1 MSKIDQGYKLIYI
14 YITFL
19 MILHAYFILFFSEN
33 KARLS
38 SKIRSTKWRNKIKGE
53 SFDSILYLEEVD
65 YNKNCP
71 EGYSIYNNTQWPGT
85 KEGIF
90 FEKIE
95 RKYPCSLILNKKE
108 ENYKK
113 ELLEDNYEISSIFNP
128 LIGCQN
134 YFTEYT
140 LNIPYFENCNDN
152 NPEEKCFCP
161 EKLDTNDNFE
171 QKYPEINLTEV
182 DKSKIPYKK
191 IKEISPINLNIVNN
205 KKLCGKKVNN
215 FMIMGNNN
223 NNKECE
229 EKGGVLCGRDNICIL
244 NETNCPIYSNLT
256 IFKIMEGKEK
266 MDKNI
271 ISSLDI
277 NYNDITCSVLD
288 NKTYHFISDNLPE
301 ESKYEL
307 NKFTDFYT
315 NNKLQRC
322 EFINRKGRETDEN
335 CEDIIFLSSLGIQ
348 DYYKHTKIPDEYIN
362 LPYYESIVNKSKDVL
377 VLSATTYFKL
387 NESNRD
393 NCKGDILQTV
403 NESFEKMK
411 KISNNKTKNFFVLD
425 AIFVFIFIA
434 IIVGHFS
441 TLNIR
446 TEPISKF
453 WCVKYLIMF
462 TLVFLLIYS
471 LLLISSKDNEINL
484 DFLVE
489 KLDKIIENNCFK
501 NELYIIYLKKLSKRL
516 DEFNL
521 LNKGIYTK
529 VLLEN
534 VFVIISAL
542 ALVLKK
548 ISIKRLIQLKN
559 EESILVF

>member
-1 MSKIDQGYKLIYI
+1 MAKIDQGYKLIYI
-14 YITFL
+14 YIAFL
-19 MILHAYFILFFSEN
+19 MALHVYFILYFSEN

-71 EGYSIYNNTQWPGT
+71 EDYSIYNNTQWPGT

-90 FEKIE
+90 FEKID
-95 RKYPCSLILNKKE
+95 RKYPCSLILNKNE
-108 ENYKK
+108 EKYKA
-113 ELLEDNYEISSIFNP
+113 ELLENNYEISSIFNP
-128 LIGCQN
+128 LIGGQN
-134 YFTEYT
+134 YYTEYT
-140 LNIPYFENCNDN
+140 LNIPYFENCKDN
-152 NPEEKCFCP
+152 NPEEKCICP
-161 EKLDTNDNFE
+161 EKLDTNENFE
-171 QKYPEINLTEV
+171 EKYPEMNITEFN
-182 DKSKIPYKK
+182 KTKIPYR
-191 IKEISPINLNIVNN
+191 IIREIPPINLNIVN
-205 KKLCGKKVNN
+205 KRKLCGKKVNN
-215 FMIMGNNN
+215 FIIMGNN

-229 EKGGVLCGRDNICIL
+229 EKGGVLCGKDNICIL
-244 NETNCPIYSNLT
+244 NETHCPIYSNLT

-266 MDKNI
+266 MEENI

-288 NKTYHFISDNLPE
+288 NKTYHFISDNLPD
-301 ESKYEL
+301 ESKYDL
-307 NKFTDFYT
+307 NKFIDYAN

-322 EFINRKGRETDEN
+322 EYSDRKGRETDEN
-335 CEDIIFLSSLGIQ
+335 CEDIIFLSSLGIK
-348 DYYKHTKIPDEYIN
+348 DYYKHTNIPDEYIN
-362 LPYYESIVNKSKDVL
+362 LPYYESIVNNSKDVL

-387 NESNRD
+387 NESNRE
-393 NCKGDILQTV
+393 NCQGDILQTV
-403 NESFEKMK
+403 NESFEKLK

-425 AIFVFIFIA
+425 AIFVFIFLA

-462 TLVFLLIYS
+462 TLVFLVIYS
-471 LLLISSKDNEINL
+471 LLLVSSKENEVNL
-484 DFLVE
+484 DLLVE
-489 KLDKIIENNCFK
+489 KLDKIIENNCFQ
-501 NELYIIYLKKLSKRL
+501 NNLYNNYLRKLSKRL

-521 LNKGIYTK
+521 LNKGIYNK
-529 VLLEN
+529 VLMEN
-534 VFVIISAL
+534 IFVIITSL
-542 ALVLKK
+542 ALVLTK
-548 ISIKRLIQLKN
+548 ISLKQLIQLKN

>member
-1 MSKIDQGYKLIYI
+1 MAKIDQGYKLIYI
-14 YITFL
+14 YIAFL
-19 MILHAYFILFFSEN
+19 MALHVYFILYFSEN

-71 EGYSIYNNTQWPGT
+71 EDYSIYNNTQWPGT

-90 FEKIE
+90 FEKID
-95 RKYPCSLILNKKE
+95 RKYPCSLILNKNE
-108 ENYKK
+108 EKYEA
-113 ELLEDNYEISSIFNP
+113 ELLENNYEISSIFNP
-128 LIGCQN
+128 LIGGQN
-134 YFTEYT
+134 YYTEYT
-140 LNIPYFENCNDN
+140 LNIPYFENCKDN
-152 NPEEKCFCP
+152 NPEEKCICP
-161 EKLDTNDNFE
+161 EKLDTNENFE
-171 QKYPEINLTEV
+171 EKYPEMNITEFN
-182 DKSKIPYKK
+182 KTKIPYR
-191 IKEISPINLNIVNN
+191 IIREIQPINLNIVY
-205 KKLCGKKVNN
+205 KRKLCGKKVNN
-215 FMIMGNNN
+215 FIIMGNN

-229 EKGGVLCGRDNICIL
+229 EKGGVLCGKDNICIL
-244 NETNCPIYSNLT
+244 NETHCPIYSNLT

-266 MDKNI
+266 MEENI

-288 NKTYHFISDNLPE
+288 NKTYHFISDNLPD
-301 ESKYEL
+301 ESKYDL
-307 NKFTDFYT
+307 NKFIDYAN

-322 EFINRKGRETDEN
+322 EYSDRKGKETDEN
-335 CEDIIFLSSLGIQ
+335 CEDIIFLSSLGIK
-348 DYYKHTKIPDEYIN
+348 DYYKHTNIPDEYIN
-362 LPYYESIVNKSKDVL
+362 LPYYESIVNNSKDVL

-387 NESNRD
+387 NESNRE
-393 NCKGDILQTV
+393 NCQGDILQTV
-403 NESFEKMK
+403 NESFEKLK

-425 AIFVFIFIA
+425 AIFVFIFLA

-462 TLVFLLIYS
+462 TLVFLVIYS
-471 LLLISSKDNEINL
+471 LLLVSSKENEVNL
-484 DFLVE
+484 DLLVE
-489 KLDKIIENNCFK
+489 KLDKIIENNCFQ
-501 NELYIIYLKKLSKRL
+501 NNLYNNYLRKLSKRL

-521 LNKGIYTK
+521 LNKGIYNK
-529 VLLEN
+529 VLMEN
-534 VFVIISAL
+534 IFVIITSL
-542 ALVLKK
+542 ALVLTK
-548 ISIKRLIQLKN
+548 ISLKQLIQLKN

>member
-1 MSKIDQGYKLIYI
+1 MAKIDQGYKLIYI
-14 YITFL
+14 YIAFL
-19 MILHAYFILFFSEN
+19 MALHVYFILYFSEN

-71 EGYSIYNNTQWPGT
+71 EDYSIYNNTQWPGT

-90 FEKIE
+90 FEKID
-95 RKYPCSLILNKKE
+95 RKYPCSLILNKNE
-108 ENYKK
+108 EKYKA
-113 ELLEDNYEISSIFNP
+113 ELLENNYEISSIFNP
-128 LIGCQN
+128 LIGGQN
-134 YFTEYT
+134 YYTEYT
-140 LNIPYFENCNDN
+140 LNIPYFENCKDN
-152 NPEEKCFCP
+152 NPEEKCICP
-161 EKLDTNDNFE
+161 EKLDTNENFE
-171 QKYPEINLTEV
+171 EKYPEMNITEFN
-182 DKSKIPYKK
+182 KTKIPYR
-191 IKEISPINLNIVNN
+191 IIREIPPINLNIVN
-205 KKLCGKKVNN
+205 KRKLCGKKVNN
-215 FMIMGNNN
+215 FIIMGNN

-229 EKGGVLCGRDNICIL
+229 EKGGVLCGKDNICIL
-244 NETNCPIYSNLT
+244 NETHCPIYSNLT

-266 MDKNI
+266 MEENI

-288 NKTYHFISDNLPE
+288 NKTYHFISDNLPD
-301 ESKYEL
+301 ESKYDL
-307 NKFTDFYT
+307 NKFIDYAN

-322 EFINRKGRETDEN
+322 EYSDRKGKETDEN
-335 CEDIIFLSSLGIQ
+335 CEDIIFLSSLGIK
-348 DYYKHTKIPDEYIN
+348 DYYKHTNIPDEYIN
-362 LPYYESIVNKSKDVL
+362 LPYYESIVNNSKDVL

-387 NESNRD
+387 NESNRE
-393 NCKGDILQTV
+393 NCQGDILQTV
-403 NESFEKMK
+403 NESFEKLK

-425 AIFVFIFIA
+425 AIFVFIFLA

-462 TLVFLLIYS
+462 TLVFLVIYS
-471 LLLISSKDNEINL
+471 LLLVSSKENEVNL
-484 DFLVE
+484 DLLVE
-489 KLDKIIENNCFK
+489 KLDKIIENNCFQ
-501 NELYIIYLKKLSKRL
+501 NNLYNNYLRKLSKRL

-521 LNKGIYTK
+521 LNKGIYNK
-529 VLLEN
+529 VLMEN
-534 VFVIISAL
+534 IFVIITSL
-542 ALVLKK
+542 ALILTK
-548 ISIKRLIQLKN
+548 ISLKQLIQLKN

>member
-1 MSKIDQGYKLIYI
+1 MAKIDQGYKLIYI
-14 YITFL
+14 YIAFL
-19 MILHAYFILFFSEN
+19 MALHVYFILYFSEN

-71 EGYSIYNNTQWPGT
+71 EDYSIYNNTQWPGT

-90 FEKIE
+90 FEKID
-95 RKYPCSLILNKKE
+95 RKYPCSLILNKNE
-108 ENYKK
+108 EKYKA
-113 ELLEDNYEISSIFNP
+113 ELLENNYEISSIFNP
-128 LIGCQN
+128 LIGSQN
-134 YFTEYT
+134 YYTEYT
-140 LNIPYFENCNDN
+140 LNIPYFENCKDN
-152 NPEEKCFCP
+152 NPEEKCICP
-161 EKLDTNDNFE
+161 EKLDTNENFE
-171 QKYPEINLTEV
+171 EKYPEMNITEFN
-182 DKSKIPYKK
+182 KTKIPYR
-191 IKEISPINLNIVNN
+191 IIREIPPINLNIVN
-205 KKLCGKKVNN
+205 KRKLCGKKVNN
-215 FMIMGNNN
+215 FIILGNN

-229 EKGGVLCGRDNICIL
+229 EKGGVLCGKDNICIL
-244 NETNCPIYSNLT
+244 NETHCPIYSNLT

-266 MDKNI
+266 MEENI

-288 NKTYHFISDNLPE
+288 NKTYHFISDNLPD
-301 ESKYEL
+301 ESKYDL
-307 NKFTDFYT
+307 NKFIDYAN

-322 EFINRKGRETDEN
+322 EYSDRKGKETDEN
-335 CEDIIFLSSLGIQ
+335 CEDIIFLSSLGIK
-348 DYYKHTKIPDEYIN
+348 DYYKHTNIPDEYIN
-362 LPYYESIVNKSKDVL
+362 LPYYESIVNNSKDVL

-387 NESNRD
+387 NESNRE
-393 NCKGDILQTV
+393 NCQGDILQTV
-403 NESFEKMK
+403 NESFEKLK

-425 AIFVFIFIA
+425 AIFVFIFLA

-462 TLVFLLIYS
+462 TLVFLVIYS
-471 LLLISSKDNEINL
+471 LLLVSSKENEVNL
-484 DFLVE
+484 DLLVE
-489 KLDKIIENNCFK
+489 KLDKIIENNCFQ
-501 NELYIIYLKKLSKRL
+501 NNLYNNYLRKLSKRL

-521 LNKGIYTK
+521 LNKGIYNK
-529 VLLEN
+529 VLMEN
-534 VFVIISAL
+534 IFVIITSL
-542 ALVLKK
+542 ALVLTK
-548 ISIKRLIQLKN
+548 ISLKQLIQLKN

>member
-1 MSKIDQGYKLIYI
+1 MAKIDQGYKLIYI
-14 YITFL
+14 YIAFL
-19 MILHAYFILFFSEN
+19 MALHVYFILYFSEN

-71 EGYSIYNNTQWPGT
+71 EDYSIYNNTQWPGT

-90 FEKIE
+90 FEKID
-95 RKYPCSLILNKKE
+95 RKYPCSLILNKNE
-108 ENYKK
+108 EKYKA
-113 ELLEDNYEISSIFNP
+113 ELLENNYEISSIFNP
-128 LIGCQN
+128 LIGGQN
-134 YFTEYT
+134 YYTEYT
-140 LNIPYFENCNDN
+140 LNIPYFENCKDN
-152 NPEEKCFCP
+152 NPEEKCICP
-161 EKLDTNDNFE
+161 EKLDTNENFE
-171 QKYPEINLTEV
+171 EKYPEMNITEFN
-182 DKSKIPYKK
+182 KTKIPYR
-191 IKEISPINLNIVNN
+191 IIREIPPINLNIVN
-205 KKLCGKKVNN
+205 KRKLCGKKVNN
-215 FMIMGNNN
+215 FIIMGNN

-229 EKGGVLCGRDNICIL
+229 EKGGVLCGKDNICIL
-244 NETNCPIYSNLT
+244 NETHCPIYSNLT

-266 MDKNI
+266 MEENI

-288 NKTYHFISDNLPE
+288 NKTYHFISDNLPD
-301 ESKYEL
+301 ESKYDL
-307 NKFTDFYT
+307 NKFIDYAN

-322 EFINRKGRETDEN
+322 EYSNRKGKETDEN
-335 CEDIIFLSSLGIQ
+335 CEDIIFLSSLGIK
-348 DYYKHTKIPDEYIN
+348 DYYKHTNIPDEYIN
-362 LPYYESIVNKSKDVL
+362 LPYYESIVNNSKDVL

-387 NESNRD
+387 NESNRE
-393 NCKGDILQTV
+393 NCQGDILQTV
-403 NESFEKMK
+403 NESFEKLK

-425 AIFVFIFIA
+425 AIFVFIFLA

-462 TLVFLLIYS
+462 TLVFLVIYS
-471 LLLISSKDNEINL
+471 LLLVSSKENEVNL
-484 DFLVE
+484 DLLVE
-489 KLDKIIENNCFK
+489 KLDKIIENNCFQ
-501 NELYIIYLKKLSKRL
+501 NNLYNNYLRKLSKRL

-521 LNKGIYTK
+521 LNKGIYNK
-529 VLLEN
+529 VLMEN
-534 VFVIISAL
+534 IFVIITSL
-542 ALVLKK
+542 ALVLTK
-548 ISIKRLIQLKN
+548 ISLKQLIQLKN

>member
-1 MSKIDQGYKLIYI
+1 MAKIDQGYKLIYI
-14 YITFL
+14 YIAFL
-19 MILHAYFILFFSEN
+19 MALHVYFILYFSEN

-71 EGYSIYNNTQWPGT
+71 EDYSIYNNTQWPGT

-90 FEKIE
+90 FEKID
-95 RKYPCSLILNKKE
+95 RKYPCSLILNKNE
-108 ENYKK
+108 EKYKA
-113 ELLEDNYEISSIFNP
+113 ELLENNYEISSIFNP
-128 LIGCQN
+128 LIGGQN
-134 YFTEYT
+134 YYTEYT
-140 LNIPYFENCNDN
+140 LNIPYFENCKDN
-152 NPEEKCFCP
+152 NPEEKCICP
-161 EKLDTNDNFE
+161 EKLDTNENFE
-171 QKYPEINLTEV
+171 EKYPEMNITEFN
-182 DKSKIPYKK
+182 KTKIPYR
-191 IKEISPINLNIVNN
+191 IIREIQPINLNIVN
-205 KKLCGKKVNN
+205 KRKLCGKKVNN
-215 FMIMGNNN
+215 FIIMGNN

-229 EKGGVLCGRDNICIL
+229 EKGGVLCGKDNICIL
-244 NETNCPIYSNLT
+244 NETHCPIYSNLT

-266 MDKNI
+266 MEENI

-288 NKTYHFISDNLPE
+288 NKTYHFISDNLPD
-301 ESKYEL
+301 ESKYDL
-307 NKFTDFYT
+307 NKFIDYAN

-322 EFINRKGRETDEN
+322 EYSDRKGRETDEN
-335 CEDIIFLSSLGIQ
+335 CEDIIFLSSLGIK
-348 DYYKHTKIPDEYIN
+348 DYYKHTNIPDEYIN
-362 LPYYESIVNKSKDVL
+362 LPYYESIVNNSKDVL

-387 NESNRD
+387 NESNRE
-393 NCKGDILQTV
+393 NCQGDILQTV
-403 NESFEKMK
+403 NESFEKLK

-425 AIFVFIFIA
+425 AIFVFIFLA

-462 TLVFLLIYS
+462 TLVFLVIYS
-471 LLLISSKDNEINL
+471 LLLVSSKENEINL
-484 DFLVE
+484 DLLVE
-489 KLDKIIENNCFK
+489 KLDKIIENNCFQ
-501 NELYIIYLKKLSKRL
+501 NNLYNNYLRKLSKRL

-521 LNKGIYTK
+521 LNKGIYNK
-529 VLLEN
+529 VLMEN
-534 VFVIISAL
+534 IFVIITSL
-542 ALVLKK
+542 ALVLTK
-548 ISIKRLIQLKN
+548 ISLKQLIQLKN